1 MMKSRK
7 NASDTVF
14 GVVWYSQNDW
24 MRIKA
29 TADDPDRFEETF
41 ADWIEMA
48 NENFELVQK
57 RLPSACK
64 VLIAAD
70 EFFLWCHLRGKHN
83 NADGRSEFVA
93 EKVRTTKSD
102 VAY

>member
-1 MMKSRK
+1 MKFRK
-7 NASDTVF
+7 DASDTVV

-29 TADDPDRFEETF
+29 TADDPDRFEDTF
-41 ADWIEMA
+41 ADWAVMA
-48 NENFELVQK
+48 TENLELAQK
-57 RLPSACK
+57 RLPSARK

-83 NADGRSEFVA
+83 NADGRAEFVA

-102 VAY
+102 AAK